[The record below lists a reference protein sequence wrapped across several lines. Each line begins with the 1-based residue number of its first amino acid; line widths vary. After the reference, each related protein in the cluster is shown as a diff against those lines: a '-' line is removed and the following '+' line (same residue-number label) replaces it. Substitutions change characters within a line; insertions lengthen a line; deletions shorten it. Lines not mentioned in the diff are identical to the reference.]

1 MDTIVKFDEIPN
13 IIDASL
19 RIIIVLSLL
28 AWNVFESLSLRTLY
42 PLTMV
47 ALWESPVWRLIL
59 LFIVWLGAEWCES
72 IGLMT
77 AMAVSIYI
85 VNMIQVA

>member
-1 MDTIVKFDEIPN
+1 MDKIVKFDEIPSV
-13 IIDASL
+13 IDTSL
-19 RIIIVLSLL
+19 RMVTVLSLL

-47 ALWESPVWRLIL
+47 ALWESPMWRMIL

-77 AMAVSIYI
+77 AIAVSIYMA
-85 VNMIQVA
+85 NMIHIA